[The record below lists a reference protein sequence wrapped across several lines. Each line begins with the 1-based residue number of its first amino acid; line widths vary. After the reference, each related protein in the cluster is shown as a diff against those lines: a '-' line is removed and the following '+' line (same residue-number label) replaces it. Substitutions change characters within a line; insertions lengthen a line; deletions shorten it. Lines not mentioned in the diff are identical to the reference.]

1 MSSQRTTGNPTRSRA
16 STDSDMLYSA
26 QAAVEYDAS
35 DTTAPHRARLYHLFG
50 LIDKEFESLFAEN
63 CALRAK
69 IEALETGADGDVSV
83 LQSES
88 FTATNE
94 SIKGGG
100 GRKAMHVGQKLRTA
114 LRGPPGR
121 LVFKVGGG
129 DGERFRLTRRFDGH
143 RDGVWH
149 VTADATRS
157 ICASA
162 SADQTARIWSLN
174 TGACLYTYIGH
185 TGSVNCV
192 AFAPQPESSS
202 GELTVATASGD
213 ESAHIWKVS
222 IGSQMVLSSDDDE
235 DDKAGPD
242 SGAGESDAAPPQ
254 STTEG
259 ARVKTALMRLTGH
272 TGVVIGCDW
281 LAGASQ
287 LITASWDRT
296 ANIYDVERGEV
307 LNILSGH
314 EMELNHCS
322 AHPSQ
327 KLVVTSSKDS
337 TFRLWDFRETIQ
349 SVAVFQG
356 HQDSVSSVAF
366 STGDRIVSGSDDRTV
381 KVWDLRNMRSAI
393 STIRLSS
400 AANRLSVSR
409 SHGAIAIPLDNRHVR
424 IYDLAGNRLPRVPNR
439 RCHSRMVSCAAWADD
454 HPQCNLLT
462 CGFDRSVA
470 GWKVTLAKE

>member
-1 MSSQRTTGNPTRSRA
+1 
-16 STDSDMLYSA
+16 
-26 QAAVEYDAS
+26 
-35 DTTAPHRARLYHLFG
+35 
-50 LIDKEFESLFAEN
+50 
-63 CALRAK
+63 
-69 IEALETGADGDVSV
+69 
-83 LQSES
+83 
-88 FTATNE
+88 
-94 SIKGGG
+94 
-100 GRKAMHVGQKLRTA
+100 MHVGQKLRTA

-129 DGERFRLTRRFDGH
+129 DGERFRLTRRFEGH

-149 VTADATRS
+149 VTADATRN

-174 TGACLYTYIGH
+174 SGACLYTYVGH

-192 AFAPQPESSS
+192 AFAPQSESPT
-202 GELTVATASGD
+202 GEMTVATASGD
-213 ESAHIWKVS
+213 ESAHIWKVA
-222 IGSQMVLSSDDDE
+222 IGSQAVLSSDDDD
-235 DDKAGPD
+235 DDKGAAE
-242 SGAGESDAAPPQ
+242 SGAGESDAAPPP
-254 STTEG
+254 STAEG
-259 ARVKTALMRLTGH
+259 VRVKNTLMRLTGH
-272 TGVVIGCDW
+272 TGVVIGCEW
-281 LAGASQ
+281 LAGGSQ

-409 SHGAIAIPLDNRHVR
+409 THGAIAIPLDNRHVR

-454 HPQCNLLT
+454 HPHCNLLT
-462 CGFDRSVA
+462 CGFDRGVA
-470 GWKVTLAKE
+470 GWKVMLAKD

>member
-1 MSSQRTTGNPTRSRA
+1 MSSHRPTNTPRLRTN
-16 STDSDMLYSA
+16 TDAELLAPVD
-26 QAAVEYDAS
+26 YDAG

-50 LIDKEFESLFAEN
+50 MIDKEFDALFAEN

-69 IEALETGADGDVSV
+69 IEALEAGTDGDATV

-88 FTATNE
+88 FNAANE
-94 SIKGGG
+94 IMKGG

-121 LVFKVGGG
+121 LVFKVGGS
-129 DGERFRLTRRFDGH
+129 DGERFRLTRRFEGH

-174 TGACLYTYIGH
+174 SGACLYTYTGH
-185 TGSVNCV
+185 SGSVNCV
-192 AFAPQPESSS
+192 AFAPLPESQSG
-202 GELTVATASGD
+202 GELTVATSSGD
-213 ESAHIWKVS
+213 ESAHIWKVTL
-222 IGSQMVLSSDDDE
+222 GQHAVLSSDDDE
-235 DDKAGPD
+235 DEKAPVD
-242 SGAGESDAAPPQ
+242 SGGGEGDTAPP
-254 STTEG
+254 SSSEG
-259 ARVKTALMRLTGH
+259 HRVKNALMRLTGH

-281 LAGASQ
+281 LAGGNQ

-322 AHPSQ
+322 AHPNQ

-366 STGDRIVSGSDDRTV
+366 SSGDRIVSGSDDRTV

-409 SHGAIAIPLDNRHVR
+409 THGAIAIPLDNRHVR

-454 HPQCNLLT
+454 HPHCNLLT
-462 CGFDRSVA
+462 CGFDRGVA
-470 GWKVTLAKE
+470 GWKVTLAKD

>member
-1 MSSQRTTGNPTRSRA
+1 MSSQRPTNPPRLRA
-16 STDSDMLYSA
+16 HTDADVLA
-26 QAAVEYDAS
+26 PVDYDVS

-50 LIDKEFESLFAEN
+50 LIDKEFDALFAEN

-69 IEALETGADGDVSV
+69 IEALEAGTDADVTV

-88 FTATNE
+88 FNAANE
-94 SIKGGG
+94 SMKGGG
-100 GRKAMHVGQKLRTA
+100 GRK
-114 LRGPPGR
+114 
-121 LVFKVGGG
+121 
-129 DGERFRLTRRFDGH
+129 
-143 RDGVWH
+143 
-149 VTADATRS
+149 
-157 ICASA
+157 
-162 SADQTARIWSLN
+162 DQTARIWSLN
-174 TGACLYTYIGH
+174 SGACLYTYTGH
-185 TGSVNCV
+185 SGSVNCV
-192 AFAPQPESSS
+192 AFAPMPESQSG

-213 ESAHIWKVS
+213 ESAHIWKVT
-222 IGSQMVLSSDDDE
+222 IGQHAVMSSDDDE
-235 DDKAGPD
+235 DEKAPVD
-242 SGAGESDAAPPQ
+242 SAGGEGDTAPP
-254 STTEG
+254 SSVEG
-259 ARVKTALMRLTGH
+259 ARVKNALMRLTGH

-281 LAGASQ
+281 LEGGSQ

-322 AHPSQ
+322 AHPNQ

-409 SHGAIAIPLDNRHVR
+409 THGAIAIPLDNRHVR

-454 HPQCNLLT
+454 NPHCNLLT
-462 CGFDRSVA
+462 CGFDRGVA
-470 GWKVTLAKE
+470 GWKVVLAKD

>member
-1 MSSQRTTGNPTRSRA
+1 
-16 STDSDMLYSA
+16 
-26 QAAVEYDAS
+26 
-35 DTTAPHRARLYHLFG
+35 
-50 LIDKEFESLFAEN
+50 LIDKEFDALFAEN
-63 CALRAK
+63 CARECCNFQCYLNGYQFIK
-69 IEALETGADGDVSV
+69 IFSP
-83 LQSES
+83 S
-88 FTATNE
+88 
-94 SIKGGG
+94 
-100 GRKAMHVGQKLRTA
+100 MHVGQKLRTA

-121 LVFKVGGG
+121 S
-129 DGERFRLTRRFDGH
+129 DGERFRLTRRFEGH

-149 VTADATRS
+149 VTADAARS

-174 TGACLYTYIGH
+174 SGACLYTYTGH
-185 TGSVNCV
+185 SGSVNCV
-192 AFAPQPESSS
+192 AFAPSPESQSG

-213 ESAHIWKVS
+213 ESAHIWRVT
-222 IGSQMVLSSDDDE
+222 IGQHAVLSSDDEEDE
-235 DDKAGPD
+235 KAPVD
-242 SGAGESDAAPPQ
+242 SGGGDGDTAQ
-254 STTEG
+254 SSNVEG
-259 ARVKTALMRLTGH
+259 ARVKNTLMRLTGH

-281 LAGASQ
+281 LAGGSQ

-314 EMELNHCS
+314 ELELNHCS
-322 AHPSQ
+322 AHSNQ
-327 KLVVTSSKDS
+327 KLVVTASKDS

-356 HQDSVSSVAF
+356 HQDSVTSVAF
-366 STGDRIVSGSDDRTV
+366 STGDRLVSGSDDRTV

-400 AANRLSVSR
+400 AANRLSVQVSR
-409 SHGAIAIPLDNRHVR
+409 THGAIAIPLDNRHVR

-454 HPQCNLLT
+454 HPHCSLLT
-462 CGFDRSVA
+462 CGFDRGVA
-470 GWKVTLAKE
+470 GWKVVLAKD

>member
-1 MSSQRTTGNPTRSRA
+1 MSSSQRAAGGNSTRGRA
-16 STDSDMLYSA
+16 STDSDLLYSTI
-26 QAAVEYDAS
+26 AAVEYDAG
-35 DTTAPHRARLYHLFG
+35 DTSAPHRARLYHLFG
-50 LIDKEFESLFAEN
+50 LIDKEFDALFAEN

-69 IEALETGADGDVSV
+69 IEALEAGADGDVSV

-88 FTATNE
+88 FTAANE

-129 DGERFRLTRRFDGH
+129 DGERFRLTRRLEGH

-149 VTADATRS
+149 VTADATRN

-174 TGACLYTYIGH
+174 SGACLYTYVGH

-192 AFAPQPESSS
+192 AFAPQSDSPS
-202 GELTVATASGD
+202 GEMTVATASGD
-213 ESAHIWKVS
+213 ESAHIWKVA
-222 IGSQMVLSSDDDE
+222 IGSQAVLSSDDDD
-235 DDKAGPD
+235 DDKGAPE
-242 SGAGESDAAPPQ
+242 SGAGESDAAPPP
-254 STTEG
+254 STAEG
-259 ARVKTALMRLTGH
+259 VRVKNTLMRLTGH
-272 TGVVIGCDW
+272 TGVVIGCEW
-281 LAGASQ
+281 LAGGSQ

-381 KVWDLRNMRSAI
+381 KVRRSTGWVYLPLCTKAATLCFQVWDLRNMRSAI

-409 SHGAIAIPLDNRHVR
+409 THGAIAIPLDNRHVR

-439 RCHSRMVSCAAWADD
+439 RVSASER
-454 HPQCNLLT
+454 L
-462 CGFDRSVA
+462 
-470 GWKVTLAKE
+470 